1 MRNRRK
7 IINISVICICLI
19 ISFFSGYFYSII
31 RMVSWDVFVTKPVAE
46 WFKPQTA
53 LFFEEDEISQ
63 SNISAFNRVK
73 NILSTRYYQE
83 IDLDEAFS
91 MAIKGLSAGTKDP
104 YTVYY
109 TPEEMKQFMET
120 STGRYVGIG
129 VSVHMDEN
137 YLLTVADI
145 FPGSP
150 AKEAGIQKNDKI
162 VKVDGEDV
170 TSITDADL
178 IVKKIRGEEG
188 TKVRITVY
196 RPEIRDYIDF
206 ELERRAIN
214 IPYISSEMLEGNIGY
229 IRIKQ
234 FDNDIADDFEKELN
248 KLILQGMK
256 GLVIDLRDNPGGDY
270 SQVVRIADRIVPK
283 GLIVYTEDRFKVR
296 NEEYSDA
303 RELNMPLSILINEYS
318 ASASE
323 ILAACVQDYG
333 KGVLVGKK
341 TFGKG
346 LVQAIDVNFDN
357 GAGFKYTIAR
367 YFTPS
372 GKCIHEEGVMPDI
385 EVDLDKEYKNMLIED
400 IPHDKDAQLTVAVEQ
415 VKKKIGR

>member
-63 SNISAFNRVK
+63 SNITAFNRVK

-109 TPEEMKQFMET
+109 TPEEMKQFMEA

>member
-63 SNISAFNRVK
+63 SNITAFNRVK

>member
-63 SNISAFNRVK
+63 SNITAFNRVK

-109 TPEEMKQFMET
+109 TPEEMKQFMEA

-385 EVDLDKEYKNMLIED
+385 EVDLDKGYKNMLIED